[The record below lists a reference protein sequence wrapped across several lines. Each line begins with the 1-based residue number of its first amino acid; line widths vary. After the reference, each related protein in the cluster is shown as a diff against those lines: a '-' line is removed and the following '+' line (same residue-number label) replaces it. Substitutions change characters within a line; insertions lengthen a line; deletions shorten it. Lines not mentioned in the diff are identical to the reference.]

1 MLMLLIIEGLSV
13 KVTLKGR
20 LFIKGCLQFS
30 LEFRSKKMVFTKEA
44 LGHLVTL
51 LVDFPCIRDVLCL
64 ALCYTKVEIS
74 NKKDL

>member
-30 LEFRSKKMVFTKEA
+30 LEFRSKKMVFTKET

-51 LVDFPCIRDVLCL
+51 LVDFPCIRDILSL
-64 ALCYTKVEIS
+64 ALSYTKVEIA
-74 NKKDL
+74 D